1 MMIDISPALVIAIVV
16 VVYLLACLKVL
27 NEYERAV
34 VFRLGKLLPVDEDHT
49 IVRLLHAGERLA
61 FVDLRPADAYRAGHL
76 PGARSVPLAELRS
89 RHGEIPRDALVV
101 VYGDASTAEAGAAW
115 RFLRSVGVPR
125 AFVLE
130 GGLAGGRGGGCS
142 IEDEAQE
149 GLRAPSNPLTDC

>member
-1 MMIDISPALVIAIVV
+1 MTRALLLIPALVLAVDV
-16 VVYLLACLKVL
+16 AGAAAGHPWTPGLL
-27 NEYERAV
+27 
-34 VFRLGKLLPVDEDHT
+34 T
-49 IVRLLHAGERLA
+49 IDAESAQRLLHAGERLA

-76 PGARSVPLAELRS
+76 PGARSVPLVELRS
-89 RHGEIPRDALVV
+89 RHAEIPRDALVV

-130 GGLAGGRGGGCS
+130 GGLAAWRAGGFT
-142 IEDEAQE
+142 IEDESHE